1 MLLQF
6 MRLEASWEKTQIPK
20 LLGVKKKKQ
29 TGADHLSFREV
40 CVRVILLSVVL
51 KLQTT

>member
-20 LLGVKKKKQ
+20 SLGVKKKQ
-29 TGADHLSFREV
+29 TGADHLPFGEV
-40 CVRVILLSVVL
+40 HVILLSVVL